1 MRVVFALIA
10 LLFLAG
16 FSSLPTREE
25 VTQSSIYLGRPFIT
39 DQPLA
44 YITGLPRF
52 NEVSRYVRR
61 NTRTLFA
68 DEVDRRITELR
79 NNCVGCIGSDRISTP
94 IRIEYI
100 PVGTP
105 FTVIDEYLYDE
116 NSIFSSPIHRLIVRD
131 GSGNM
136 AEISEL
142 AFKHEIA
149 TPNTGKDRI
158 TSTILR
164 NLESFN
170 SNDPARLA
178 FCFHDFVENP
188 LDPALF
194 ISDFQLAAEM
204 DYERHEKLCEGGY
217 IFEFKTSEA
226 YLTSAYYFKSWGL
239 YGKWLNYFSP
249 SEAPAP
255 PMPPMPP
262 TPCGPILLSDI
273 KHPNDLGKLCK
284 RGGSK

>member
-1 MRVVFALIA
+1 MRVLFSLIV

-25 VTQSSIYLGRPFIT
+25 VTQSSVYLGRTFVT
-39 DQPLA
+39 NQPLA

-68 DEVDRRITELR
+68 DEVDRRITKLR
-79 NNCVGCIGSDRISTP
+79 NNCPGCIGSDRISTP

-100 PVGTP
+100 PVGTS
-105 FTVIDEYLYDE
+105 FSVIDEYLYDV
-116 NSIFSSPIHRLIVRD
+116 NSLFSSPIHRLIVRD
-131 GSGNM
+131 NHGNM

-158 TSTILR
+158 TSGILR
-164 NLESFN
+164 NLESFS
-170 SNDPARLA
+170 SNDPARLS
-178 FCFHDFVENP
+178 FCLHDFVE
-188 LDPALF
+188 DPPDLAVF
-194 ISDFQLAAEM
+194 ISDFQLSAEM
-204 DYERHEKLCEGGY
+204 TYERHEELCMGGY
-217 IFEFKTSEA
+217 IFEFKTPEA
-226 YLTSAYYFKSWGL
+226 YLTSTYYFKSWGL
-239 YGKWLNYFSP
+239 YGKWFNYFSP
-249 SEAPAP
+249 SEAPVP
-255 PMPPMPP
+255 PMPRKPP
-262 TPCGPILLSDI
+262 KPCGPISLSDI

-284 RGGSK
+284 SGG